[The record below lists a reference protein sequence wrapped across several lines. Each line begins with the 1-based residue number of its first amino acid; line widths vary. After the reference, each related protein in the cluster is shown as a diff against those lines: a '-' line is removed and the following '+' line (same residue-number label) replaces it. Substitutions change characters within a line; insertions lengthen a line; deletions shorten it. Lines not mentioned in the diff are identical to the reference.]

1 MSFRP
6 SQEGRQTSF
15 ADGEWGLSE
24 GARRMLE
31 ASWAHVFATEVY
43 PMIDEAPFAAL
54 YSDNP
59 ASRPNLPVRMTVGAL
74 ILKELFRLTDEG
86 LVEQLT
92 FNTLFQH
99 ALNTDAVYGPPLSTK
114 HLQRFRRACVEHE
127 AETGRDLVREC
138 MVGVAHG
145 IERLM
150 GITGAVER
158 MDSTM
163 VASNIRALGRA
174 ELIYECVALC
184 CRQVTRRGLG
194 ELPDALAPYAR
205 DGNRN
210 KVFYHDRRE
219 GRSSE
224 ADVSAR
230 VLGDADLLAATFG
243 GALAGAEC
251 LELLR
256 RALVEQTVVED
267 GNRRLRTKEDGMPG
281 SSMMQSPYDP
291 DATFR
296 RKAGRDH
303 RGYAANFVESCGE
316 GGTVVTD
323 YDYAPNNTSDQ
334 RFLRDHLERAEAVED
349 GVIVTDGGYCGD
361 EGEGMAREKGFELL
375 TTDLTGREP
384 RDIHADIEWGE
395 DGTEMLSCPAG
406 RTPDGC
412 SHYESSGQVR
422 ATFDAEAC
430 RGCPLRERCGVKIG
444 KARASLTS
452 SPKATRRARHARRTR
467 TEEFRDFYRLRNGSE
482 TIPSLMKNR
491 YGIDGLPRGTLR
503 GKLFLG
509 FKVGA
514 LNLAKLL
521 AFRRGRVSYAKN
533 PVLRRGSVAAA

>member
-184 CRQVTRRGLG
+184 CRQVVRRGLG

-230 VLGDADLLAATFG
+230 VLGDADLLVATFG
-243 GALAGAEC
+243 GALAGTEC

-291 DATFR
+291 TATFR
-296 RKAGRDH
+296 RKAGKDH

-361 EGEGMAREKGFELL
+361 EGERMAREKGFELL

-384 RDIHADIEWGE
+384 RDSHADIEWGE
-395 DGTEMLSCPAG
+395 DGTEMLAGPAG
-406 RTPDGC
+406 RTPGRC
-412 SHYESSGQVR
+412 SHYESGGQVR

-452 SPKATRRARHARRTR
+452 SPKASRRARHARRTR